1 MLVTPSTV
9 AHSVI
14 SAQTP
19 CCVCHKISKTVL
31 IQKLFLSSAPSLLP
45 LRPSLPPHPP
55 SGPCWSW
62 HKDANLS
69 GCISLGTTVTAGGL
83 AALSDS
89 ILPAISHTH
98 THTVYVHS
106 LQADWYHHV
115 SAGGSRTHRRG
126 ELEEKMEEKERGVVE
141 GRGCMDGRLGL
152 QTARCCQLTSPATAG
167 LQGESLAPI
176 PFSPHP
182 PKHTFSVGLW

>member
-69 GCISLGTTVTAGGL
+69 GCISLGTTVTAGSL

-98 THTVYVHS
+98 THT
-106 LQADWYHHV
+106 QFTFTAC
-115 SAGGSRTHRRG
+115 RQT
-126 ELEEKMEEKERGVVE
+126 GVIMWVPGVAE
-141 GRGCMDGRLGL
+141 PTG
-152 QTARCCQLTSPATAG
+152 
-167 LQGESLAPI
+167 GESWRKKWRRRNGVWWKGGGAWMGDWAYRQPDAAN
-176 PFSPHP
+176 
-182 PKHTFSVGLW
+182 